1 MKQMKHATDEAWMD
15 KQRAAQELGVSTK
28 TLEKLV
34 KDGKLRQRKHAR
46 AGRPPIALIHAQ
58 DVAAEREARA
68 NAPTLHPSGTTTAVT
83 RKPTSFSDGIMELMQ
98 ARSLVPAEYMTVR
111 EAVER
116 TPFNEPFLR
125 QQIREGRL
133 PVLAGAGKN
142 GADVIRRA
150 DLNKL

>member
-1 MKQMKHATDEAWMD
+1 MKHVKHATDEAWLD
-15 KQRAAQELGVSTK
+15 KESAARELGVSTK

-34 KDGKLRQRKHAR
+34 KDGKLRMRKHAR
-46 AGRPPIALIHAQ
+46 AGRPPIALINAQ
-58 DVAAEREARA
+58 DVAAEREARMS
-68 NAPTLHPSGTTTAVT
+68 APTLHPSMATTALA
-83 RKPTSFSDGIMELMQ
+83 RKPMAFSDGILELMQ